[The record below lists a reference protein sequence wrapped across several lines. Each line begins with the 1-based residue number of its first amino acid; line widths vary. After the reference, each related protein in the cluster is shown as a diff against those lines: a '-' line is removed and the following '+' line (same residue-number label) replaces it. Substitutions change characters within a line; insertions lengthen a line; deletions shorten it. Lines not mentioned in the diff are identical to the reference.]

1 LFDHGRPASDTAS
14 GLASLDVE
22 LPGDDGRRWTT
33 YRFTTPR
40 GKAEVRAWSLSQ
52 SVLEGLLRVAVAVG
66 VLAVAYVVRR
76 AFGGQRSGGVGRG
89 RWGTALIVAGALGLL
104 IGVLPLAAFVV
115 LIYGIV
121 LRIRR
126 ARAEPAAA

>member
-1 LFDHGRPASDTAS
+1 
-14 GLASLDVE
+14 
-22 LPGDDGRRWTT
+22 
-33 YRFTTPR
+33 
-40 GKAEVRAWSLSQ
+40 
-52 SVLEGLLRVAVAVG
+52 
-66 VLAVAYVVRR
+66 
-76 AFGGQRSGGVGRG
+76 
-89 RWGTALIVAGALGLL
+89 VAGALGLL